1 MQTQGHV
8 RFLTG
13 CYKPKQ
19 IGQQKE
25 LNMSTQIIEAKKKP
39 AERYFIEFEE
49 QIVELGDFFSV
60 GRHPSNHLVFFEDSF
75 ASQKHCRIEK
85 KGPSY
90 IIKDLKSKNGTF
102 LNGEQVIEAPLKAYD
117 EIQVGNSVFK
127 YRESLDL
134 DSKIPKEFYE
144 SKNTKWKND
153 LEKIPAYGAS
163 EMPVLILGPSGSGKE
178 FVARSLHFNS
188 PRAYGE
194 LVSLN
199 CSAFNEQLIESELFG
214 HTEGSFTGATKSR
227 KGAFQQAKGGTLLLD
242 EIGDLPLSLQPKLL
256 RALENKEIR
265 PVGSDKAIKTDV
277 RIIAS
282 THKNL
287 FKKVQEGSFRED
299 LFYRLHALTLNP
311 PGLSERIEDFEDLL
325 FYFARQYRVRFSPDA
340 IEKLKE
346 HSWPGNI
353 RELKNLV
360 LRSSV
365 THKQKGVQRND
376 VEALLGAPA
385 KQEVKTYKSKSVVKE
400 FEKQMILDKLAENN
414 GNQRKTAKD
423 LGIAKS
429 TLHDKIKKYLQ
440 TV

>member
-1 MQTQGHV
+1 
-8 RFLTG
+8 
-13 CYKPKQ
+13 
-19 IGQQKE
+19 
-25 LNMSTQIIEAKKKP
+25 MSTKVIEAKKKP
-39 AERYFIEFEE
+39 AEKYFIENDE

-85 KGPSY
+85 KGHQY
-90 IIKDLKSKNGTF
+90 ILKDLKSKNGTF
-102 LNGEQVIEAPLKAYD
+102 LNGEQIIEAPLKAYD

-134 DSKIPKEFYE
+134 DSQIPKEFYQ
-144 SKNTKWKND
+144 SNNTKWKTD
-153 LEKIPAYGAS
+153 LEKLPAYGAS

-178 FVARSLHFNS
+178 FAARSLHFNS

-194 LVSLN
+194 LISLN

-214 HTEGSFTGATKSR
+214 HLEGAFTGATKNR
-227 KGAFQQAKGGTLLLD
+227 KGAFQQARGGTLLLD
-242 EIGDLPLSLQPKLL
+242 EIGDLPLALQPKLL
-256 RALENKEIR
+256 RALENNEIR
-265 PVGSDKAIKTDV
+265 PVGSDKSVKIDV

-311 PGLSERIEDFEDLL
+311 PGLSERMEDFEDLL
-325 FYFARQYRVRFSPDA
+325 FFFARQYRVRFSPEA

-365 THKQKGVQRND
+365 IHGKKGVQGDD
-376 VEALLGAPA
+376 VDSLFGELAQNRKNIP
-385 KQEVKTYKSKSVVKE
+385 KSKSVVKE
-400 FEKQMILDKLAENN
+400 FEKQMILETLSANG

>member
-1 MQTQGHV
+1 
-8 RFLTG
+8 
-13 CYKPKQ
+13 
-19 IGQQKE
+19 
-25 LNMSTQIIEAKKKP
+25 MSTKVIEAKKKP

-49 QIVELGDFFSV
+49 QIVELGEFFSV

-85 KGPSY
+85 KGNKY
-90 IIKDLKSKNGTF
+90 ILKDLKSKNGTF

-134 DSKIPKEFYE
+134 DSKIPKEFYN
-144 SKNTKWKND
+144 SKNKKWKAD
-153 LEKIPAYGAS
+153 LEKLPAYGAS

-178 FVARSLHFNS
+178 FAARSLHFNS
-188 PRAYGE
+188 SRAYGE

-214 HTEGSFTGATKSR
+214 HLEGAFTGATKNR

-311 PGLSERIEDFEDLL
+311 PGLSDRMEDFEDLL
-325 FYFARQYRVRFSPDA
+325 FFFAREYRVRFSPDA
-340 IEKLKE
+340 ISRLKE

-360 LRSSV
+360 LRASV
-365 THKQKGVQRND
+365 IHSQKGVQEED
-376 VEALLGAPA
+376 VEGLLGELSQSGVRIP
-385 KQEVKTYKSKSVVKE
+385 KSKSVVKE
-400 FEKQMILDKLAENN
+400 FEKQMILDALSANG
-414 GNQRKTAKD
+414 GNQRKTAKE
-423 LGIAKS
+423 LGMAKS

>member
-1 MQTQGHV
+1 
-8 RFLTG
+8 
-13 CYKPKQ
+13 
-19 IGQQKE
+19 
-25 LNMSTQIIEAKKKP
+25 MSTKVIEAKKAS
-39 AERYFIEFEE
+39 AERYFIEFDE
-49 QIVELGDFFSV
+49 QIVELGEFFSI

-85 KGPSY
+85 KGSGY
-90 IIKDLKSKNGTF
+90 ILKDLKSRNGTF
-102 LNGEQVIEAPLKAYD
+102 LNGEQVIEAPLKPYD
-117 EIQVGNSVFK
+117 EIRVGDSVFK

-144 SKNTKWKND
+144 SKCKKWKAD

-178 FVARSLHFNS
+178 FIARSLHFNS

-214 HTEGSFTGATKSR
+214 HLEGSFTGATKSR

-242 EIGDLPLSLQPKLL
+242 EVGDLPLSLQPKLL
-256 RALENKEIR
+256 RALENNEIR
-265 PVGSDKAIKTDV
+265 PVGSDKAIRTDV

-282 THKNL
+282 THQNL
-287 FKKVQEGSFRED
+287 FKKIKEGTFRED

-311 PGLSERIEDFEDLL
+311 PGLSDRMEDFEDLL
-325 FYFARQYRVRFSPDA
+325 FFFARQYRVRFSPDA
-340 IEKLKE
+340 ITRLKE
-346 HSWPGNI
+346 HSWSGNI

-360 LRSSV
+360 LRASV
-365 THKQKGVQRND
+365 LHRQTGVQED
-376 VEALLGAPA
+376 DIEDLLGEFAQSSIKIP
-385 KQEVKTYKSKSVVKE
+385 KSKSVVKE
-400 FEKQMILDKLAENN
+400 FEKQMILDTLSANG

-429 TLHDKIKKYLQ
+429 TLHDKIKKYFLK
-440 TV
+440 THFL

>member
-1 MQTQGHV
+1 MNTKI
-8 RFLTG
+8 LET
-13 CYKPKQ
+13 
-19 IGQQKE
+19 
-25 LNMSTQIIEAKKKP
+25 KKKP

-49 QIVELGDFFSV
+49 KIIELDDFFSV
-60 GRHPSNHLVFFEDSF
+60 GRHPSNNLVFFNDSF

-85 KGPSY
+85 KETQY
-90 IIKDLKSKNGTF
+90 ILKDLKSKNGTF
-102 LNGEQVIEAPLKAYD
+102 LNGEQVLQAPLKAYD
-117 EIQVGNSVFK
+117 QIQVGNSIFK

-134 DSKIPKEFYE
+134 DSKIPKEFYQ
-144 SKNTKWKND
+144 SKNKKWKAD
-153 LEKIPAYGAS
+153 LEKLPVYAAS
-163 EMPVLILGPSGSGKE
+163 EVPVLILGPSGTGKE

-194 LVSLN
+194 LVSIN

-214 HTEGSFTGATKSR
+214 HIEGAFTGATKSR
-227 KGAFQQAKGGTLLLD
+227 KGAFQQAQGGTLLLD
-242 EIGDLPLSLQPKLL
+242 EIGDLPLALQPKLL

-265 PVGSDKAIKTDV
+265 PVGSDKALKIDV

-287 FKKVQEGSFRED
+287 FKKVQDSSFRED
-299 LFYRLHALTLNP
+299 LFYRLHTLTLNP
-311 PGLSERIEDFEDLL
+311 PGLSERMEDFEDLL
-325 FYFARQYRVRFSPDA
+325 FFFARQYRVRFSPEA
-340 IEKLKE
+340 ISKLKE
-346 HSWPGNI
+346 HPWLGNI

-360 LRSSV
+360 QRASV
-365 THKQKGVQRND
+365 IYSQKGVQSD
-376 VEALLGAPA
+376 SVEGLLGKFYQNKA
-385 KQEVKTYKSKSVVKE
+385 KIPKSKSVVKE
-400 FEKQMILDKLAENN
+400 FEKQMILQTLSKNS

>member
-1 MQTQGHV
+1 
-8 RFLTG
+8 
-13 CYKPKQ
+13 
-19 IGQQKE
+19 
-25 LNMSTQIIEAKKKP
+25 MSTKVIEAKKKP

-49 QIVELGDFFSV
+49 QIVELGEFFSV

-85 KGPSY
+85 KGNKY
-90 IIKDLKSKNGTF
+90 ILKDLKSKNGTF

-134 DSKIPKEFYE
+134 DSKIPKEFYN
-144 SKNTKWKND
+144 SKNKKWKAD
-153 LEKIPAYGAS
+153 LEKLPAYGAS

-178 FVARSLHFNS
+178 FAARSLHFNS
-188 PRAYGE
+188 SRAYGE

-214 HTEGSFTGATKSR
+214 HLEGAFTGATKNR

-311 PGLSERIEDFEDLL
+311 PGLSDRMEDFEDLL
-325 FYFARQYRVRFSPDA
+325 FFFAREYRVRFSPDA
-340 IEKLKE
+340 ISRLKE
-346 HSWPGNI
+346 HTWPGNI

-360 LRSSV
+360 LRASV
-365 THKQKGVQRND
+365 IHSQKGVQEDD
-376 VEALLGAPA
+376 VEGLLGELSQSGVRIP
-385 KQEVKTYKSKSVVKE
+385 KSKSVVKE
-400 FEKQMILDKLAENN
+400 FEKQMILDALSANG
-414 GNQRKTAKD
+414 GNQRKTAKE
-423 LGIAKS
+423 LGMAKS

>member
-1 MQTQGHV
+1 
-8 RFLTG
+8 
-13 CYKPKQ
+13 
-19 IGQQKE
+19 
-25 LNMSTQIIEAKKKP
+25 MSTKVIEAKKKQ
-39 AERYFIEFEE
+39 AERYFIEFDE

-60 GRHPSNHLVFFEDSF
+60 GRHPSNHLVFYEDSF

-85 KGPSY
+85 VNSKY
-90 IIKDLKSKNGTF
+90 ILKDLKSKNGTF
-102 LNGEQVIEAPLKAYD
+102 LNGEQIIEAPLKPYD
-117 EIQVGNSVFK
+117 EIQVGQSVFK

-134 DSKIPKEFYE
+134 DSKIPKEFYQ
-144 SKNTKWKND
+144 SKNSKWKAD
-153 LEKIPAYGAS
+153 LENIPSYGAS
-163 EMPVLILGPSGSGKE
+163 DMPVLILGPSGSGKE
-178 FVARSLHFNS
+178 FVARALHFNS
-188 PRAYGE
+188 SRAYGE

-214 HTEGSFTGATKSR
+214 HVEGAYTGATKNR

-265 PVGSDKAIKTDV
+265 PVGSDKTLKTDV

-287 FKKVQEGSFRED
+287 FKKVQEGLFRED
-299 LFYRLHALTLNP
+299 LFYRLHALTINP
-311 PGLSERIEDFEDLL
+311 PGLSERLEDFEDLL
-325 FYFARQYRVRFSPDA
+325 FYFARQYRVRFSPGA
-340 IEKLKE
+340 IAKLKH

-360 LRSSV
+360 LRASV
-365 THKQKGVQRND
+365 INKKDGVQEND
-376 VEALLGAPA
+376 VEKLIGAPA
-385 KQEVKTYKSKSVVKE
+385 QRELKTYQSKSVVKE

-414 GNQRKTAKD
+414 GNQRQTAKD

-429 TLHDKIKKYLQ
+429 TLHDKIKKYLKN
-440 TV
+440 VE